1 MKLHEK
7 RAVFLREN
15 KMPELRKIRGKVN
28 LTLDIIGTQGE
39 VHLIRS
45 LFLKIPVET
54 KGFSGGILDFFA

>member
-1 MKLHEK
+1 
-7 RAVFLREN
+7 
-15 KMPELRKIRGKVN
+15 MPELRKIRGKVN